1 MIQILFALFLAIDLT
16 VYMPSTDHLPPG
28 YFVDHSHELVLDN
41 TLVWLYRREASTDF
55 AVVAVEVGGNWD
67 TRAQQIREQYP
78 DCDQLFMGE
87 NGGLLCSGAN
97 SYTAAFVKS
106 GIVAD
111 VLVSS
116 LNNPKEQAIEFA
128 RLLVA
133 GIEGSE

>member
-1 MIQILFALFLAIDLT
+1 MTQILIALFLAIDLT
-16 VYMPSTDHLPPG
+16 VYMPSTDDLPPG

-67 TRAQQIREQYP
+67 ITAQQIRQQYAA
-78 DCDQLFMGE
+78 CEELAMGE
-87 NGGLLCSGAN
+87 SGGLLCSGAN
-97 SYTAAFVKS
+97 SCTAAFVKS

-116 LNNPKEQAIEFA
+116 PDYPKEQAMEFA
-128 RLLVA
+128 RLLAA